1 MKTTSLPGFA
11 AARIF
16 QTLAA
21 IYLLCHISSR
31 AGADQLRFDTVR
43 DWQQWQLPL
52 GIVELTRVGVIE
64 PVQVRKDINAALNA
78 ARFGGGIRSA
88 GSNPQDAI
96 LAIDGDRTTGW
107 SPNPDDAP
115 GDWFIEIDLG
125 RGVSAYRVHLFF
137 DETRPPFE
145 LFDLLL
151 STGEPET
158 DNIAAPVEGTLVYR
172 MKKRFKENKSHKVT
186 FEFDQPDYTP
196 IQYLRIESLLH
207 MPGARLVE
215 VEVEAIGDNLA
226 LSLLAKGGNIEIIQD
241 IAKLNHQTDLG
252 NALTLV
258 DGDLFKRWRNHRVLR
273 GSEDI
278 WSHIT
283 IDLGAVYWVDQ
294 VRIIGG
300 VVVRSGFGGGIYSTH
315 YVSRRR
321 WDFRVY
327 ELLTSDGSLSP
338 DGTRI
343 WTKYFSGTQPG
354 HVTSRG
360 MVDHSFTPLPTR
372 FIRIPWL
379 SWDVNCGQDLGE
391 SSGGC
396 GATATTE
403 EIQIFGSGFP
413 QVVQFR
419 SPLLDLGAGKNLN
432 SIEWDG
438 DIPPGTRIEIRSRTG
453 DEVVENYAFHDKN
466 GKEVTEK
473 KWNKLIPSFRGP
485 IDTTFVAGGDW
496 SPWSNIYNQSGQ
508 EFQSPSPRRYLKLDV
523 RLVANDRWT
532 APSLDYLAVNFSL
545 PLAQTAVGE
554 IYPLEAR
561 PGTPIEFSYYLRPLQ
576 TRSDGFDQLS
586 VEASAPLHFMDAF
599 LDDQTVA
606 VVAETTAAGFRVTFP
621 RPVRSDELIELRF
634 QSSVFLQ
641 STRFDLFLGD
651 SRQSIRQR
659 VDPGDATDKIESS
672 TNVVHLP
679 VARTLFANLEITSPV
694 FTPNGDGLND
704 ELLISIDLVN
714 VLAPRPLRFRI
725 FDLSGQTLW
734 EAESKE
740 VAGQQHLTWDG
751 RTKGDRQVPPGLYL
765 LELHLTGDAREEKI
779 HRLVTVVY

>member
-1 MKTTSLPGFA
+1 MKTTSLLGFV

-16 QTLAA
+16 QTLVA
-21 IYLLCHISSR
+21 ICLLCHISSR
-31 AGADQLRFDTVR
+31 AGADQLRFDSVR
-43 DWQQWQLPL
+43 DWQQWHLPL
-52 GIVELTRVGVIE
+52 GIVELTGTGVIE
-64 PVQVRKDINAALNA
+64 PVQIRKDINAAPNA

-96 LAIDGDRTTGW
+96 LVMDGDRTTGW
-107 SPNPDDAP
+107 SPNSDDASN
-115 GDWFIEIDLG
+115 GGFIEIDLG
-125 RGVSAYRVHLFF
+125 RGVSAYRIHLFF
-137 DETRPPFE
+137 DETHPPFE

-158 DNIAAPVEGTLVYR
+158 NDIAAPIEGSLVYR
-172 MKKRFKENKSHKVT
+172 IKKRFKENKSHKVS
-186 FEFDQPDYTP
+186 FEFDQPDHTP
-196 IQYLRIESLLH
+196 VQYLRIESLLH
-207 MPGARLVE
+207 VPSARLVE
-215 VEVEAIGDNLA
+215 VEVEEIGDNLA
-226 LSLLAKGGNIEIIQD
+226 LDLLAKGGNIEIIQD

-252 NALTLV
+252 NSLTLV
-258 DGDLFKRWRNHRVLR
+258 DGDLSKGWRNHRVLR
-273 GSEDI
+273 GAEDI

-300 VVVRSGFGGGIYSTH
+300 VVVRSGFSGGIWTTH

-321 WDFRVY
+321 WAFRTY

-343 WTKYFSGTQPG
+343 WAKHFSGTQPAQA
-354 HVTSRG
+354 TSRG
-360 MVDHSFTPLPTR
+360 MIDHYFAPLPTR

-379 SWDVNCGQDLGE
+379 SWDVNCGQGLGE

-396 GATATTE
+396 GATASTD

-432 SIEWDG
+432 SVEWGG

-453 DEVVENYAFHDKN
+453 DEVIENYTFYDKN
-466 GKEVTEK
+466 DKEVTEK
-473 KWNKLIPSFRGP
+473 KWDKLIPSFRGP

-496 SPWSNIYNQSGQ
+496 SPWSNIYTQSGQ
-508 EFQSPSPRRYLKLDV
+508 EFQSPSPRRYLELDV
-523 RLVANDRWT
+523 RLVTKELWT
-532 APSLDYLAVNFSL
+532 APSLDYLAVNFSP
-545 PLAQTAVGE
+545 PLAQTALGE

-561 PGTPIEFSYYLRPLQ
+561 PGAAVEFSYYLRPLQ

-586 VEASAPLHFMDAF
+586 VEASTPLHFMDAF

-606 VVAETTAAGFRVTFP
+606 VAAETTATGFRVTFP
-621 RPVRSDELIELRF
+621 RPVRSNELIELRF

-651 SRQSIRQR
+651 SHQSIRQR

-679 VARTLFANLEITSPV
+679 VTRTLFANLEITPPV

-751 RTKGDRQVPPGLYL
+751 CTKGGRQAPPGLYL
-765 LELHLTGDAREEKI
+765 LELHLSGDAREERI